1 MNVSCV
7 LYRTSSTKPHGRL
20 RAGRPRRGF
29 VSTQRSAGPIIWGVG
44 LLLLRESGR
53 SRFVM
58 TLCGRVHCPKGRDL
72 LCVPCTHLWS
82 GGGPSETRP
91 PLDGVWAYM
100 AAIRPLYGRVHCYEE
115 GDHEGD
121 LGWGH
126 TVRDEAGQLQ
136 PVPLVREQVTD
147 PVCFV
152 VLPVDLH
159 RVLAYATSQ

>member
-91 PLDGVWAYM
+91 PPDGMWACM
-100 AAIRPLYGRVHCYEE
+100 GTIRLLYGHVHCSGLWMDSE
-115 GDHEGD
+115 GVHDRQILHNHPS
-121 LGWGH
+121 H
-126 TVRDEAGQLQ
+126 TTGSQLSHTSSR
-136 PVPLVREQVTD
+136 PIR
-147 PVCFV
+147 
-152 VLPVDLH
+152 LH
-159 RVLAYATSQ
+159 PGSLQ